1 MRPHVHIRFIALALP
16 VVFGVTACSTP
27 SETKPDTSPAVSVTT
42 AAAAQMEWPAT
53 FDAGG
58 VLRARTTA
66 TIASRMLAP
75 VLSVKVRPGDR
86 VKSGQML
93 IELDAAGLGA
103 QATRATAAVAAATE
117 GITAA
122 GADVEGA
129 QAALVL
135 AKLTHARIAQ
145 LRADRAATAQELD
158 EAVAAL
164 AAAESRLKGARARQS
179 EATAGLDA
187 LSAARSAANTD
198 ASYRVLVAP
207 FDGIVIERRIDP
219 GSMATPGAPLLVVE
233 SPTSLQLEVR
243 LDAARATLV
252 ALGQTVPVHID
263 IDTDTD
269 TAPGHTGRVTEIS
282 NIDAG
287 AHSFGVKID
296 LTDSTG
302 WRSGLYGRARFTG
315 TPRKAVVIPAA
326 AVIRRG
332 QLSFVF
338 VAAPDARA
346 RLRAVSLGES
356 GATGVEVLDGLAAGE
371 SVLVNPP
378 AALTDGTKIT
388 ASGVTSGVKR

>member
-1 MRPHVHIRFIALALP
+1 MRPHVRIRFAFAALP
-16 VVFGVTACSTP
+16 LVFSVAACSTP
-27 SETKPDTSPAVSVTT
+27 SETTPDTSPAVAVTT
-42 AAAAQMEWPAT
+42 TTASQLDWPAH

-66 TIASRMLAP
+66 TIASRLLAP

-86 VKSGQML
+86 VKQGQTL

-103 QATRATAAVAAATE
+103 QATRAAAAVTAATSGAV
-117 GITAA
+117 AA

-129 QAALVL
+129 EAAVVL
-135 AKLTHARIAQ
+135 AKATHARIAQ

-164 AAAESRLKGARARQS
+164 AAAESRLKGARARHT

-187 LSAARSAANTD
+187 LTAARSAATTD
-198 ASYRVLVAP
+198 ASYRTLTAP
-207 FDGIVIERRIDP
+207 FDGVVISRSIDP

-233 SPTSLQLEVR
+233 NPAALQLDLR
-243 LDAARATLV
+243 IDAARAPFIT
-252 ALGQTVPVHID
+252 LGQTVQVHID
-263 IDTDTD
+263 TDAD
-269 TAPGHTGRVTEIS
+269 TAPGHAGRVTEIS
-282 NIDAG
+282 TIDTG

-296 LTDSTG
+296 LADSTG
-302 WRSGLYGRARFTG
+302 WRSGLYGRAQFAAA
-315 TPRKAVVIPAA
+315 PRKTVVIPAA

-338 VAAPDARA
+338 AASADGHA
-346 RLRAVSLGES
+346 RLRAVALGES
-356 GATGVEVLDGLAAGE
+356 GANGVEVLDGLSAGE
-371 SVLVNPP
+371 SILINPP

-388 ASGVTSGVKR
+388 TTGADSGVKR